1 MWILQATQT
10 DIEPQTIAIDG
21 DLLIGRHQTAD
32 IQLHSPDISRRH
44 AGLSVQDGQL
54 IVIDLQSSNGTF
66 VNGQRIE
73 NDVVV
78 QENDMIRFAHIEY
91 QVQKNDTEVIEKTE
105 PTVAQQM
112 SEQGMPSLTERAGDV
127 QVNREG
133 MPQNIGVPK
142 PAPIPEGVDVTAKQ
156 APVYSEQDKLP
167 SDVSQDKEQQK
178 NASIGLI
185 TVIFLI
191 LLVVIGLFVFK

>member
-44 AGLSVQDGQL
+44 AGLSVQGDDL
-54 IVIDLQSSNGTF
+54 LVIDLQSSNGTF
-66 VNGQRIE
+66 VNDVRIE
-73 NDVVV
+73 NDVKV
-78 QENDMIRFAHIEY
+78 QVGDKIRFANIEY
-91 QVQKNDTEVIEKTE
+91 RVEQADIQIEEET
-105 PTVAQQM
+105 TIAQQM

-142 PAPIPEGVDVTAKQ
+142 PAPIPEGVDVTVKQ

-191 LLVVIGLFVFK
+191 ILAVIGFFVFK

>member
-44 AGLSVQDGQL
+44 AGLSVQGDDL
-54 IVIDLQSSNGTF
+54 LVIDLQSSNGTF
-66 VNGQRIE
+66 VNDVRIE
-73 NDVVV
+73 NDVKV
-78 QENDMIRFAHIEY
+78 QVGDKIRFANIEY
-91 QVQKNDTEVIEKTE
+91 RVEQADIQIEEET
-105 PTVAQQM
+105 TIAQQM

>member
-44 AGLSVQDGQL
+44 AGLSVQGDDL
-54 IVIDLQSSNGTF
+54 LVIDLQSSNGTF
-66 VNGQRIE
+66 VNDVRIE
-73 NDVVV
+73 NDVKV
-78 QENDMIRFAHIEY
+78 QVGDKIRFANIEY
-91 QVQKNDTEVIEKTE
+91 RVEQADIQIEEET
-105 PTVAQQM
+105 TIAQQM

-142 PAPIPEGVDVTAKQ
+142 PAPIPEGVDVTVKQ

-167 SDVSQDKEQQK
+167 SDVNQDKEQQK

-185 TVIFLI
+185 SIILVIM
-191 LLVVIGLFVFK
+191 LLVIGFLVFK

>member
-10 DIEPQTIAIDG
+10 DIEPQTIVIDG

-44 AGLSVQDGQL
+44 AGLSVQGEQL
-54 IVIDLQSSNGTF
+54 LIIDLQSSNGTF
-66 VNGQRIE
+66 VNDERIE
-73 NDVVV
+73 NDVVLN
-78 QENDMIRFAHIEY
+78 EHDIIRFANIEY
-91 QVQKNDTEVIEKTE
+91 QVKKVDDIQIDKPEQTMAE
-105 PTVAQQM
+105 QM
-112 SEQGMPSLTERAGDV
+112 SEQGMPSLSERASDV

-133 MPQNIGVPK
+133 MPQNIGIPK
-142 PAPIPEGVDVTAKQ
+142 PAPIPEGVDVYAKQ

-191 LLVVIGLFVFK
+191 LLVVIGFLVFK

>member
-44 AGLSVQDGQL
+44 AGLSVQGDDL
-54 IVIDLQSSNGTF
+54 LVIDLQSSNGTF
-66 VNGQRIE
+66 VNDVRIE
-73 NDVVV
+73 NDVKV
-78 QENDMIRFAHIEY
+78 QVGDKIRFANIEY
-91 QVQKNDTEVIEKTE
+91 RVEQADIQIEEET
-105 PTVAQQM
+105 TIAQQM
-112 SEQGMPSLTERAGDV
+112 SEQGMPSLSERAGDV

-156 APVYSEQDKLP
+156 TPVYSEQDKLP

-185 TVIFLI
+185 TVILLI
-191 LLVVIGLFVFK
+191 ILTVIGFVVFK

>member
-44 AGLSVQDGQL
+44 AGLSVQGDDL
-54 IVIDLQSSNGTF
+54 LVIDLQSSNGTF
-66 VNGQRIE
+66 VNDVRIE
-73 NDVVV
+73 NDVKV
-78 QENDMIRFAHIEY
+78 QVGDKIRFANIEY
-91 QVQKNDTEVIEKTE
+91 RVEQADIQIEQET
-105 PTVAQQM
+105 TIAQQM
-112 SEQGMPSLTERAGDV
+112 SEQGMPSLSERAGDV

-142 PAPIPEGVDVTAKQ
+142 PAPIPEGVDVTVKQ

-191 LLVVIGLFVFK
+191 ILAVIGFVVFK

>member
-44 AGLSVQDGQL
+44 AGLSVQGDDL
-54 IVIDLQSSNGTF
+54 LVIDLQSSNGTF
-66 VNGQRIE
+66 VNDVRIE
-73 NDVVV
+73 NDVKV
-78 QENDMIRFAHIEY
+78 QVGDKIRFANIEY
-91 QVQKNDTEVIEKTE
+91 RVEQADIQIEEET
-105 PTVAQQM
+105 TIAQQM
-112 SEQGMPSLTERAGDV
+112 SEQGMPSLSERAGDV

-142 PAPIPEGVDVTAKQ
+142 PAPIPEGVDVTVKQ

-191 LLVVIGLFVFK
+191 LLAVIGFFVFK

>member
-44 AGLSVQDGQL
+44 AGLSVQGDDL
-54 IVIDLQSSNGTF
+54 LVIDLQSSNGTF
-66 VNGQRIE
+66 VNDVRIE
-73 NDVVV
+73 NDVKV
-78 QENDMIRFAHIEY
+78 QVGDKIRFANIEY
-91 QVQKNDTEVIEKTE
+91 RVEQADIQIEQET
-105 PTVAQQM
+105 TIAQQM
-112 SEQGMPSLTERAGDV
+112 SEQGMPSLSERAGDV

-191 LLVVIGLFVFK
+191 ILAVIGFFVFK

>member
-44 AGLSVQDGQL
+44 AGLSVQGDDL
-54 IVIDLQSSNGTF
+54 LVIDLQSSNGTF
-66 VNGQRIE
+66 VNDVRIE
-73 NDVVV
+73 NDVKV
-78 QENDMIRFAHIEY
+78 QVGDKIRFANIEY
-91 QVQKNDTEVIEKTE
+91 RVEQADIQIEEET
-105 PTVAQQM
+105 TIAQQM
-112 SEQGMPSLTERAGDV
+112 SEQGMPSLSERAGDV

-142 PAPIPEGVDVTAKQ
+142 PAPIPEGVDVTVKQ

-191 LLVVIGLFVFK
+191 ILAVIGFVVFK